1 MSERRRSRGKSRRRQ
16 KQQQRR
22 TLIIV
27 GGVIVLAVAGAFIL
41 SSGNAKAGQVS
52 PERLTLDPSI
62 GPEDAPITITEFG
75 DFGCPACRAWHNAGI
90 REQLVATYGDQIRFV
105 FKDYPVITAQ
115 SPRAAEAAQCALD
128 QDLFWE
134 YHDYVYENFMGLF
147 EPDLQFY
154 ATQVGLD
161 VDEFESCLNAKLH
174 TGTVRTDWEEAQQL
188 GLPGTPSFL
197 VNGQPLAGV
206 PYYETFVLQIEDI
219 LASS

>member
-1 MSERRRSRGKSRRRQ
+1 MSKRRQSRGRRRRQ
-16 KQQQRR
+16 QQQQR

-41 SSGNAKAGQVS
+41 SNGNPGAGQVA
-52 PERLTLDPSI
+52 PERLALDPAI

-75 DFGCPACRAWHNAGI
+75 DFGCPACRTWHNAGI

-128 QDLFWE
+128 QGLFWE
-134 YHDYVYENFMGLF
+134 YHDYVYENYVGLF

-154 ATQVGLD
+154 AAQVGLD
-161 VDEFESCLNAKLH
+161 AAEFESCLSSNLH
-174 TGTVRTDWEEAQQL
+174 TGTVRNDWQEAQQL
-188 GLPGTPSFL
+188 GLRGTPSFL
-197 VNGQPLAGV
+197 INGQPLAGV
-206 PYYETFVLQIEDI
+206 PSYETFVAQIEAM